1 MSQPVDEIC
10 VDPKRRCFWRSQ
22 AGPVPLS
29 EQPRVLGS
37 FMSDLQRACIHHGYR
52 VESGPL
58 PQEEAQDAKTTG
70 SR

>member
-10 VDPKRRCFWRSQ
+10 VDPTRRCFWRCQ

-29 EQPRVLGS
+29 EQPRVLGR
-37 FMSDLQRACIHHGYR
+37 FLSDLQRACIHHGYG
-52 VESGPL
+52 VESDPL
-58 PQEEAQDAKTTG
+58 PQEEAHDAQTTD